1 MTGIPEPVPAQ
12 IPMQVGSV
20 LRITNSGEIMV
31 SNPELELARDPDA
44 ADAVLLYYFDPVSN
58 EHIIRLQEPV
68 ANHKHIRYH
77 SRDD

>member
-1 MTGIPEPVPAQ
+1 MTGIHEPKPAQ

-20 LRITNSGEIMV
+20 LRIKNSGEIIV

-58 EHIIRLQEPV
+58 EHIIRLREPA

>member
-1 MTGIPEPVPAQ
+1 MTAIHEPIPAQ

-20 LRITNSGEIMV
+20 LRIKNSGEIMV

-68 ANHKHIRYH
+68 ADHKHIRHH
-77 SRDD
+77 SRDA

>member
-1 MTGIPEPVPAQ
+1 MTGIHEPVRVQ

-20 LRITNSGEIMV
+20 LRIKSSGEIIV

-68 ANHKHIRYH
+68 ADHKHIRYH

>member
-1 MTGIPEPVPAQ
+1 MTGILEPVPAR

-20 LRITNSGEIMV
+20 LRIKNSGEIIV
-31 SNPELELARDPDA
+31 SNPELELARDPEA

-68 ANHKHIRYH
+68 AHHKHIRYH